1 MRITPLP
8 LPRHGAN
15 IGPPMDEDPAMRRAL
30 PVLICLLMMSPVALA
45 EQFYKWKDDKGVWHY
60 SAKPPKDQPADKL
73 QVRSAAS
80 RADEEEEEEGEDADK
95 PKKTAAPLA
104 PNCVAARQNLL
115 ALNTSQ
121 KVSKD
126 TDGDGVPEELTLD
139 QHQEEIGLAQ
149 RQIAAFCPPEQP
161 AKAEEEEE
169 ESE

>member
-1 MRITPLP
+1 MRTAPLP

-15 IGPPMDEDPAMRRAL
+15 IEPPTDEDSAMRRAL
-30 PVLICLLMMSPVALA
+30 PVLICLLMISPVALA
-45 EQFYKWKDDKGVWHY
+45 EQFYKWQDDKGVWHY

-73 QVRSAAS
+73 QVRSAAT
-80 RADEEEEEEGEDADK
+80 RAESEEEEGEDAEK
-95 PKKTAAPLA
+95 PKKNAAPVP

-115 ALNTSQ
+115 ALNSSQ

-149 RQIAAFCPPEQP
+149 RQIAAFCPAEKP
-161 AKAEEEEE
+161 AKKEEDLE